1 MTMPARL
8 SCLALLLGACAL
20 LPIVTVL
27 AGPRALASPRS
38 LAAPGSS
45 AAGSSATARSPE
57 LSRSS
62 GVGWLRLAH
71 LSPNTPAV
79 DVYLYSF
86 GDAKAHVVLRHVS
99 YGTVSPYLSVASGEY
114 TVAMRPA
121 GASAGSTP
129 VLSTSV
135 RVTAKG
141 AYTVAG
147 MGPASGLRLQIFK
160 DTLGTPHGKALV
172 RVVQA
177 SLRQH
182 HVTVTMGGQV
192 VAHEQAFATVTS
204 YQAVSPRTWRVQAV
218 GAGVSAGASRRIKV
232 SADSIHT
239 LLVLDGSGR
248 LKIVD
253 LEDAAG
259 SRVIP
264 TAAVATGLGG
274 AAPRTGSP
282 GALWFTMVAAGLLLS
297 LAAARRIRSAAHVR
311 SSGAGAVTRAPGSV
325 TPAVPMR

>member
-8 SCLALLLGACAL
+8 SRLALLLGACAL

-99 YGTVSPYLSVASGEY
+99 YGTVSPYF
-114 TVAMRPA
+114 
-121 GASAGSTP
+121 SAASTP

-172 RVVQA
+172 RVV
-177 SLRQH
+177 
-182 HVTVTMGGQV
+182 
-192 VAHEQAFATVTS
+192 
-204 YQAVSPRTWRVQAV
+204 
-218 GAGVSAGASRRIKV
+218 
-232 SADSIHT
+232 
-239 LLVLDGSGR
+239 
-248 LKIVD
+248 
-253 LEDAAG
+253 
-259 SRVIP
+259 
-264 TAAVATGLGG
+264 
-274 AAPRTGSP
+274 
-282 GALWFTMVAAGLLLS
+282 
-297 LAAARRIRSAAHVR
+297 
-311 SSGAGAVTRAPGSV
+311 
-325 TPAVPMR
+325 